1 MDMHSREQYL
11 ATLRAEYRRA
21 SKKQKTR
28 LLNEARKRTRL
39 NRKVLI
45 RKLAHPAP
53 MKPERRK
60 RRRSKTYGA
69 ELKAPLVR
77 VWELFDFPCSQRL
90 APVLRAQVDRLRLLG
105 ELRCSDRVA
114 ELLKQASP
122 KTLDRLLAHERQVRR
137 LKRQRR
143 APIHPLLYQRVPVKL
158 PNEWDREQAG
168 NLQIDFVVHCGRS
181 LAGEFVH
188 TFSAADIAT
197 GWWEGE
203 PQMGRSQQASE
214 TSFGAVRQ
222 RVPFRIREI
231 HPDNDSALLNELLW
245 NYCRKRR
252 IAMSRSRPYEK
263 NDNAWVEQKNWTHVR
278 KVVGYRR
285 FDRAEEL
292 ELMRELY
299 RALGEFQNFFQ
310 PVMKLKEKVREGG
323 KVRRVYDEPKTPYQ
337 RLLSSGALKRPQRKT
352 LQARYEALNPAELSR
367 RIQFLRDRLFDL
379 VENKDHSEPRPA
391 RRHGPGIELTRAR
404 NQRLRAAAGD

>member
-1 MDMHSREQYL
+1 MHSREQYL
-11 ATLRAEYRRA
+11 ATLREEYRRA

-28 LLNEARKRTRL
+28 LLNEAQKRTGL

-53 MKPERRK
+53 MKGDRRT

-69 ELKAPLVR
+69 EVKAPLVR
-77 VWELFDFPCSQRL
+77 VWEMFDYPCGQRL
-90 APVLRAQVDRLRLLG
+90 AAILRAQVDRLRSLG

-137 LKRQRR
+137 LKRPRR

-158 PNEWDREQAG
+158 PNEWDREQEG

-214 TSFGAVRQ
+214 TSFDAVRE

-245 NYCRKRR
+245 KYCRKRR
-252 IAMSRSRPYEK
+252 IALSRSRPYEK

-285 FDRAEEL
+285 FDREEEL
-292 ELMRELY
+292 AVMRELY
-299 RALGEFQNFFQ
+299 RTLAEFQNFFQ
-310 PVMKLKEKVREGG
+310 PVMKLKEKVRKSG
-323 KVRRVYDEPKTPYQ
+323 KVRRVYDDPKTPYQ
-337 RLLSSGALKRPQRKT
+337 RLLDSGALRGQQRRSW
-352 LQARYEALNPAELSR
+352 QARYEALNPAELSR
-367 RIQFLRDRLFDL
+367 RIQLLRDRLFSL
-379 VENKDHSEPRPA
+379 VENKDQPEPRPA
-391 RRHGPGIELTRAR
+391 RRHGPSIELNRAR